1 MPSGLV
7 VIHLIHGTWGR
18 GVSPVVREELGRAPK
33 PHSPFWFEAGSAFRN
48 KLAGLLTDIDVEF
61 REFTW
66 SGSNSF
72 QARTFASDALREYLN
87 PELARPQTQH
97 VLIGHSHAGNVIFEA
112 LAGPD
117 PIVDAERLAGV
128 LSLATPYL
136 AMETETDDFN
146 LLLHGLLPLILG
158 GYALALIV
166 FNAAFGHWDTAG
178 WMAASAVAY
187 VTGFAR
193 LRPQSGWRWPREFVF
208 WAAAILSAGCVGH
221 AVLPWFTT
229 NYPAG
234 SLYGIVFKY
243 AALPAACLLGVANL
257 ALSIAA
263 RAAGSTPPGTYLL
276 RDLVHALAAVYASVV
291 LLVASVWFMFDQTT
305 GAAWFWVV
313 LSIWPFAALGI
324 AASGNGTRL
333 RTRAIDLWRKRAKE
347 FEQVTLP
354 CEIHAMRLPS
364 DEASL
369 AIVASQLVR
378 ATTASP
384 RQVLEWVISWRT
396 PAATLVAVTLV
407 LFGASI
413 GYVQFAGLASGWIRF
428 VVGGFSGWV
437 KWRSSRLP
445 RRC

>member
-1 MPSGLV
+1 
-7 VIHLIHGTWGR
+7 
-18 GVSPVVREELGRAPK
+18 
-33 PHSPFWFEAGSAFRN
+33 
-48 KLAGLLTDIDVEF
+48 
-61 REFTW
+61 
-66 SGSNSF
+66 
-72 QARTFASDALREYLN
+72 
-87 PELARPQTQH
+87 
-97 VLIGHSHAGNVIFEA
+97 
-112 LAGPD
+112 
-117 PIVDAERLAGV
+117 
-128 LSLATPYL
+128 
-136 AMETETDDFN
+136 
-146 LLLHGLLPLILG
+146 
-158 GYALALIV
+158 
-166 FNAAFGHWDTAG
+166 
-178 WMAASAVAY
+178 
-187 VTGFAR
+187 
-193 LRPQSGWRWPREFVF
+193 
-208 WAAAILSAGCVGH
+208 
-221 AVLPWFTT
+221 
-229 NYPAG
+229 
-234 SLYGIVFKY
+234 
-243 AALPAACLLGVANL
+243 
-257 ALSIAA
+257 
-263 RAAGSTPPGTYLL
+263 
-276 RDLVHALAAVYASVV
+276 
-291 LLVASVWFMFDQTT
+291 
-305 GAAWFWVV
+305 VV

>member
-1 MPSGLV
+1 
-7 VIHLIHGTWGR
+7 
-18 GVSPVVREELGRAPK
+18 VSPVVREELGRAPK